1 MRILLADGRSKVRY
15 ALRVLLEGQQGL
27 EVVAEAV
34 NAEDLIV
41 KVRESCPDVVL
52 IDWDLP
58 GLNRTRTLENLRK
71 DHPGIRVIAMSGRP
85 EAGQAALDAG
95 VDSFIHKT
103 SPPDLLLAVI
113 NKWEQ
118 VSK

>member
-27 EVVAEAV
+27 DVVAEAV

-41 KVRESCPDVVL
+41 KARETCPDVVL
-52 IDWDLP
+52 MDWDLL

-71 DHPGIRVIAMSGRP
+71 EHPGLRVIAMSGRP
-85 EAGQAALDAG
+85 EAGQAAKNAG
-95 VDSFIHKT
+95 IDDFVHKT
-103 SPPDLLLAVI
+103 SPPDLLLSIIKKSERV
-113 NKWEQ
+113 
-118 VSK
+118 